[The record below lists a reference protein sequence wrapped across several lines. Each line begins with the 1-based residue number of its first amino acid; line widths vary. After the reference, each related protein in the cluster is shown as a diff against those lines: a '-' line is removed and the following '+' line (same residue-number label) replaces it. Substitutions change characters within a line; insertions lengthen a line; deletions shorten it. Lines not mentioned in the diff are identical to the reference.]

1 MVGSGGVA
9 LFGSVSQLAR
19 FLLQSRYCGALYMP
33 FYLSATYNVS
43 IFLNNDNDNDNDT
56 SSASRLVHA

>member
-19 FLLQSRYCGALYMP
+19 FLLQPRYRGALYMP

-43 IFLNNDNDNDNDT
+43 IFLNNDNDT